1 MHGHAELARIGRAEH
16 LLRCPRQ
23 VPAHAHG
30 NNITGAGRQWKR
42 EVYPRSGLECHR
54 VRGFIHIE
62 SAGNGAVQRFRPGE
76 EAQRKLPFTLPHQVS
91 DCFRAGPAHRR
102 RPLLDAKPPAA
113 KLRRFVRA
121 HDERI
126 LCNPL
131 SVKDIP
137 GVTQWVG
144 ESRQWLYVR
153 MVGR

>member
-1 MHGHAELARIGRAEH
+1 M
-16 LLRCPRQ
+16 PTS
-23 VPAHAHG
+23 

-62 SAGNGAVQRFRPGE
+62 RTGNGAVQRFRPGE
-76 EAQRKLPFTLPHQVS
+76 EAQRKLPLLLPPHVS
-91 DCFRAGPAHRR
+91 DCLGAGPAHRR

-131 SVKDIP
+131 SAKDVP
-137 GVTQWVG
+137 
-144 ESRQWLYVR
+144 RR
-153 MVGR
+153 NAVGRRIPPVVVRPDGRALTPERT